1 MTYLARVPTE
11 GADMVLHPFQTREL
25 IFESEV
31 KQATLCRLDTLRKS
45 ERSEAVVDTDV
56 HDGCALSIAHDLVNK
71 CK

>member
-11 GADMVLHPFQTREL
+11 GADMVLHPFQTRKL
-25 IFESEV
+25 VFESEV

-56 HDGCALSIAHDLVNK
+56 HDGCTLQYPRLIST